1 MMTKELSDSLL
12 KRRLIPLKSL
22 NSQMGILASLIY
34 CLQQQPTLLPL
45 SPVGL
50 GVFLQVA
57 ESLRLRIVTAAA
69 HIHGEDV

>member
-1 MMTKELSDSLL
+1 MMTKERSDSLL

-45 SPVGL
+45 SPVGP
-50 GVFLQVA
+50 
-57 ESLRLRIVTAAA
+57 RIFKVQDALCSKKYIASA
-69 HIHGEDV
+69 HIRVGM